1 MAGQKEKSGGARP
14 GAGRKPAAA
23 KLKVYTYK
31 ATEADHAQMQ
41 ANAKAA
47 GIKSLSEY
55 IRRKCLEDNQ
65 GGQTT

>member
-14 GAGRKPAAA
+14 GAGRKPAAE
-23 KLKVYTYK
+23 KMKVYAYR
-31 ATEADHAQMQ
+31 ASEEDHTQMQ
-41 ANAKAA
+41 ANAQAQ
-47 GIKSLSEY
+47 GMSLSEF